1 MTLLERERE
10 ALAAAPTHD
19 ELVMRLRAVV
29 KEALA
34 AGTPESE
41 VLAALGDLRSHV
53 PEHEDVVLDVMDFVV
68 GWCSPHVSLSQS
80 RA

>member
-10 ALAAAPTHD
+10 ALAAAPSHD

-34 AGTPESE
+34 SGMPRDQ
-41 VLAALGDLRSHV
+41 VIVALEDLKAHE
-53 PEHEDVVLDVMDFVV
+53 PEHDDVVLDVMDFVF
-68 GWCSPHVSLSQS
+68 GWASPHLTLSQPS
-80 RA
+80 P